1 MELDKLL
8 QIMVEKGAS
17 DLFITAGV
25 APSIKVHGKLVPIT
39 KVPLAPEQAR
49 ETVFSTMSA
58 KQREE
63 FEERHECNFAISA
76 RGSDGSGSARF
87 TSAICAGW
95 CCGVLKPTF
104 PNWKISACRRS
115 SRPSQ
120 W

>member
-76 RGSDGSGSARF
+76 RGRTVPGQRVLPAQSVRDGVA
-87 TSAICAGW
+87 AY
-95 CCGVLKPTF
+95 
-104 PNWKISACRRS
+104 
-115 SRPSQ
+115 
-120 W
+120 